1 MMLHLNM
8 MKNYIIQKIQAVNL
22 SETNNIDYLEY
33 NIHYTWIY
41 FTVGQPGTLGL

>member
-33 NIHYTWIY
+33 TWIY